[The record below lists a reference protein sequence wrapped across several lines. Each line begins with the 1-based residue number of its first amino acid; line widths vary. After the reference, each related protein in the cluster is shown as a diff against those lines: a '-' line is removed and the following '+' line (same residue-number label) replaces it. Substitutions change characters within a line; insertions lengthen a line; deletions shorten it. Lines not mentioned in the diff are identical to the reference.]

1 MAAGVIIK
9 TEECRQH
16 EEAVMRSFGVQG
28 SGTAAQREAAEVIAA
43 RSNEV
48 ARSQNGG
55 KKYYGY

>member
-1 MAAGVIIK
+1 MAASLPYQQPRHTI
-9 TEECRQH
+9 TL
-16 EEAVMRSFGVQG
+16 GVQG